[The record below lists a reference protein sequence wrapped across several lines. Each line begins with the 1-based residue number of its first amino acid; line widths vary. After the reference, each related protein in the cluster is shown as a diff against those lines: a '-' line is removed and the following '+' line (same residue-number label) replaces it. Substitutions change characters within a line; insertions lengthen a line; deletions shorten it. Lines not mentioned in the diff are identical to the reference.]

1 MAFRLQLGAADAQ
14 VVPRIRLHPDLVPQ
28 ALLIHAREVDVEIG
42 EGGPGAVVRV
52 VAELLADGGNL
63 AVLLLGFLHEIGDVH
78 KELTIEM
85 RAAGAVEP
93 EKIVSR
99 SGRSFCG
106 RACGNVLHG
115 NVVDRD
121 RNLVLVA
128 PVLGEFV
135 EPGVVCRNEV
145 GPLHDR
151 QRLVGGQ
158 GLRNEWR
165 RKHGCRAGCGKRE
178 ARSLQEPASRNAP
191 KFVRHLRSPSLFGCS
206 WRRRFPSEDRLA
218 H

>member
-14 VVPRIRLHPDLVPQ
+14 VVPGVRLHPDLVPQ

-42 EGGPGAVVRV
+42 EGRPGAVVGV
-52 VAELLADGGNL
+52 VAELLADDGNL
-63 AVLLLGFLHEIGDVH
+63 AVFFLGLLHEIGDVD
-78 KELTIEM
+78 KELAVEM

-99 SGRSFCG
+99 SSRRLRG
-106 RACGNVLHG
+106 RACRNVLHG

-121 RNLVLVA
+121 RDLVLLA

-135 EPGVVCRNEV
+135 EPGVVLRNEM

-151 QRLVGGQ
+151 QRFVV
-158 GLRNEWR
+158 R
-165 RKHGCRAGCGKRE
+165 RARAKRM
-178 ARSLQEPASRNAP
+178 ARKASA
-191 KFVRHLRSPSLFGCS
+191 RH
-206 WRRRFPSEDRLA
+206 RRRQE
-218 H
+218 